1 MTDSQVFGMILIGMA
16 LIAFAVLVF
25 FRRRAILLYKHG
37 VTTEAVVLAV
47 KKLKGEAGTSYRTDV
62 RFTDI
67 GGEEVHRR
75 MRLARQY
82 RADDRISVLYDPA
95 NTKRVELRSAIRP
108 KNPDAGLLALGKLG
122 WAIVLLLV
130 IPGVV
135 LIVGRWGDPI

>member
-1 MTDSQVFGMILIGMA
+1 
-16 LIAFAVLVF
+16 
-25 FRRRAILLYKHG
+25 
-37 VTTEAVVLAV
+37 
-47 KKLKGEAGTSYRTDV
+47 
-62 RFTDI
+62 
-67 GGEEVHRR
+67 

-95 NTKRVELRSAIRP
+95 NTKRVELRSAIRL

>member
-1 MTDSQVFGMILIGMA
+1 
-16 LIAFAVLVF
+16 
-25 FRRRAILLYKHG
+25 
-37 VTTEAVVLAV
+37 
-47 KKLKGEAGTSYRTDV
+47 
-62 RFTDI
+62 
-67 GGEEVHRR
+67 

-95 NTKRVELRSAIRP
+95 TKRVEHRSAIRP

>member
-1 MTDSQVFGMILIGMA
+1 MTDSQIFGMLLTGMG
-16 LIAFAVLVF
+16 LIAFAVLVL
-25 FRRRAILLYKHG
+25 FRRRAILLQEHG
-37 VTTEAVVLAV
+37 VTTDAVVFAV
-47 KKLKGEAGTSYRTDV
+47 KKLKGEAGTFYRTDV
-62 RFTDI
+62 SFTDI
-67 GGEEVHRR
+67 DGEEVHRR